1 MVRAGFHARA
11 PFATNA
17 ERVAHRAETVAV
29 VAQIMKR
36 KIRDEWMSVLGDA
49 SIPCLPVHT
58 LGELSAHPHTE
69 ASGMVCDYS
78 EPHRGELKG
87 VAQPLRFNGERQA
100 QRMPPP
106 RFGEHTLEIL
116 RETGYGERRSPK

>member
-49 SIPCLPVHT
+49 SIPACRCTPWANCPRT
-58 LGELSAHPHTE
+58 RTPKPPAWCATT
-69 ASGMVCDYS
+69 ASRIAAS
-78 EPHRGELKG
+78 
-87 VAQPLRFNGERQA
+87 
-100 QRMPPP
+100 
-106 RFGEHTLEIL
+106 
-116 RETGYGERRSPK
+116 

>member
-58 LGELSAHPHTE
+58 LGELSALPAHRSLRHGVPLPRA
-69 ASGMVCDYS
+69 ASRRVEG
-78 EPHRGELKG
+78 RGAAAA
-87 VAQPLRFNGERQA
+87 V
-100 QRMPPP
+100 QR
-106 RFGEHTLEIL
+106 
-116 RETGYGERRSPK
+116 